1 MGGYFK
7 WHWMFPTHIVY
18 KIDDPTS
25 PLTTMFRGQKY
36 SLDDETYTFSVN
48 PNSYSRT
55 YLHVLTSV
63 DYAAMSAEDK
73 AKEDYPRED
82 HDYGLSWIRREG
94 QGRVFYEAHGHDERS
109 TPTRRSCCT
118 CWLASSTRLGDLAA
132 DDSPS
137 QKR

>member
-1 MGGYFK
+1 
-7 WHWMFPTHIVY
+7 
-18 KIDDPTS
+18 
-25 PLTTMFRGQKY
+25 MFRNQKY
-36 SLDDETYTFSVN
+36 SLDDETYTFSAN

-94 QGRVFYEAHGHDERS
+94 QGRVFYEAHGHDES
-109 TPTRRSCCT
+109 VNVRRQ
-118 CWLASSTRLGDLAA
+118 DLPAA
-132 DDSPS
+132 RAGWRPV
-137 QKR
+137 RGR